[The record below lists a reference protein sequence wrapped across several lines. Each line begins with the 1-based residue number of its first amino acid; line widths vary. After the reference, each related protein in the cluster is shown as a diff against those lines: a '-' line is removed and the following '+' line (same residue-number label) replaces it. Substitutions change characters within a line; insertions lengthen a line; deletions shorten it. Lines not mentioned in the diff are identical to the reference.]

1 MKDSSIPKICSSRN
15 LAASAY
21 LSSEKIEI
29 KIRMKLLER
38 FNDPLSMLPGVIILC
53 VLRQNDFRQTK
64 LTSGVVEPVDESAT
78 MLPAMTNKFCILI
91 IFLAKPVSIRNKDLC
106 GMLL

>member
-1 MKDSSIPKICSSRN
+1 
-15 LAASAY
+15 
-21 LSSEKIEI
+21 
-29 KIRMKLLER
+29 MKLLER

-78 MLPAMTNKFCILI
+78 MLPAMTSKFCILI
-91 IFLAKPVSIRNKDLC
+91 FFLAKPVSTTFKDLVKK
-106 GMLL
+106 